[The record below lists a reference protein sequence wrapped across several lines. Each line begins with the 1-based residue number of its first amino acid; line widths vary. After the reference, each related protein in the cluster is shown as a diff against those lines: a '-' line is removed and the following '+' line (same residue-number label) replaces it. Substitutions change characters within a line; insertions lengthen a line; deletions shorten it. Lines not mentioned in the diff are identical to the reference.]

1 MRRLSRTLATGTA
14 LVALATVSGCGSDSD
29 SPKAGGV
36 TGSAGQ
42 TDKAGGKDGTAGQ
55 KDGAAGDGLPAAK
68 TMRGAQEF
76 LLGAGLPCTSVST
89 DENAKG
95 APAQGFLGT
104 TSPTATA
111 EEKREAASWK
121 IKEAGVCGEHHGNS
135 WVIYLPEDMET
146 FQRKYRDAALKTA
159 KESDGSYGSLRTGRY
174 LFGADFVVDP
184 TSKLRDSGLL
194 ETGLLILNCDPDLK
208 VASGYRKQDA
218 LVDGCV
224 MTNYIPG

>member
-1 MRRLSRTLATGTA
+1 MRRLPRTLVNGTV
-14 LVALATVSGCGSDSD
+14 LVALATVTGCGSDSD
-29 SPKAGGV
+29 SAKAAGDVAGSS
-36 TGSAGQ
+36 GSAGQ
-42 TDKAGGKDGTAGQ
+42 ADEKDQAGG
-55 KDGAAGDGLPAAK
+55 GLPAAG

-89 DENAKG
+89 DRNAKG

-104 TSPTATA
+104 TSATATD
-111 EEKREAASWK
+111 EEKRKAASWR
-121 IKEAGVCGEHHGNS
+121 IKEAGVCGEHHGSS

-146 FQRKYRDAALKTA
+146 FQRKYRDAALETA

-184 TSKLRDSGLL
+184 TSSLRDSGLL

-218 LVDGCV
+218 LVDGCAL
-224 MTNYIPG
+224 TNYIPG